1 MTSDYERFC
10 AKQREQRPVSWIAGI
25 RERLEAGKQSGVTDI
40 TAKTGGVLEPDPLLA
55 QYPNS
60 MPPATDDLMQVHID
74 NVVGGMALLAEDLQ
88 LHNIEITAAQ
98 CEFRLSVTT
107 EMMEVL
113 RGEWA
118 LVPEAKVDQ

>member
-1 MTSDYERFC
+1 
-10 AKQREQRPVSWIAGI
+10 
-25 RERLEAGKQSGVTDI
+25 
-40 TAKTGGVLEPDPLLA
+40 
-55 QYPNS
+55 
-60 MPPATDDLMQVHID
+60 
-74 NVVGGMALLAEDLQ
+74 

-98 CEFRLSVTT
+98 CELLLSVTT